1 MSVMSNV
8 SSPATALAP
17 QDDARQAAS
26 GASSPMSSSNI
37 PGVAP
42 VIIGAGPAGMRA
54 AQALVAAG
62 LRPVVLDEAPRAGG
76 QIYRQPPPGFVR
88 TSRERY
94 GSEAGKADALH
105 RMMQDLLPHI
115 DYRPDT
121 LAWHCESGLLDVVR
135 AGVAG
140 SVPFSHLILATGATD
155 RVLPFEGWTTP
166 GVYTLGGAQVA
177 LKYQGCAIGA
187 RVAFLGTG
195 PLLYLVAYQ
204 YAKAGA
210 KVVAVLDT
218 AGFSDRLRALPGMLR
233 APRLLAQGLYYMAW
247 LRAHGVPLHTHVRP
261 VRIESRAK
269 DATEGG
275 IAPGARAHAGTET
288 GTSITG
294 TETAAPAAGRR
305 AADRVAAD
313 RVAPDRVT
321 ALHVQHRDGSPQRID
336 CDAVG
341 YGLALRSETQ
351 LASLAGCAFDFDAQD
366 RAWLPRRDA
375 AGRSSVPGVYLAGD
389 GAGIAGADA
398 AEVAG
403 ERAALAL
410 CADVGLAVD
419 PARVRALER
428 TRVQSVA
435 VRRALALAFPF
446 PDDWASA
453 LDDNVTLCRCE
464 EITVGTLRATAVAEG
479 VTELNRLK
487 ALTRVGM
494 GRCQGR
500 MCSAA
505 AAEVVAASMHV
516 PVDRIGRIRAQPPV
530 KPLSLRIDRSAP

>member
-1 MSVMSNV
+1 MSVKLNV

-17 QDDARQAAS
+17 QDDSRQAAS

-210 KVVAVLDT
+210 KVAAVLDT
-218 AGFSDRLRALPGMLR
+218 AGLSDRLRALPGMLR

-247 LRAHGVPLHTHVRP
+247 LRAHGVRLHTHVRP
-261 VRIESRAK
+261 VRIESGAN
-269 DATEGG
+269 DATVGG
-275 IAPGARAHAGTET
+275 VAAGARAHAGTES
-288 GTSITG
+288 GTSITD
-294 TETAAPAAGRR
+294 TEATAPTAGRD
-305 AADRVAAD
+305 AADRVA
-313 RVAPDRVT
+313 
-321 ALHVQHRDGSPQRID
+321 ALHVQHRDGSQQRIE

-351 LASLAGCAFDFDAQD
+351 LASLAGCAFDFDPQD

-419 PARVRALER
+419 PARVQTLER
-428 TRVQSVA
+428 TRARSVA
-435 VRRALALAFPF
+435 VRRALARAFPF
-446 PDDWASA
+446 PDDWAAA
-453 LDDNVTLCRCE
+453 LDDRVTLCRCE

-516 PVDRIGRIRAQPPV
+516 PVDSIGRIRAQPPV
-530 KPLSLRIDRSAP
+530 KPLSLRIDRSVP